1 MDPKAA
7 ETTHNINTFRPETAY
22 ECTVEWWFKKF
33 NKGNESL
40 EEEECSGQPS
50 EIDNDELRVIVEAD
64 PPTTTQEAV
73 EELNTGH
80 SMTIRH
86 LKQIGKVKSSISG

>member
-7 ETTHNINTFRPETAY
+7 ETTHNINTFCPETAY

-40 EEEECSGQPS
+40 EEEECSG
-50 EIDNDELRVIVEAD
+50 
-64 PPTTTQEAV
+64 
-73 EELNTGH
+73 
-80 SMTIRH
+80 
-86 LKQIGKVKSSISG
+86 